1 MLTSR
6 EKIRQTLHSKLESAD
21 KAIALVMTTCSLTP
35 SDNIGLLLS
44 NIQAKLY
51 GIEDKEDTVL
61 IELQDIYVN
70 LIMGVMSQDM
80 IESSE
85 DIELLLSAIRK
96 RIDNF
101 DLYFEQLETGTFR
114 GPF

>member
-6 EKIRQTLHSKLESAD
+6 EKIKQTLHSKLETAD
-21 KAIALVMTTCSLTP
+21 NAIAEVMTTCSLTP
-35 SDNIGLLLS
+35 GDNIGLLLS

-51 GIEDKEDTVL
+51 GIEDKEDAAL

-70 LIMGVMSQDM
+70 LIMGVMSEDM
-80 IESSE
+80 IESSD
-85 DIELLLSAIRK
+85 DIGSLQSAIRK

-101 DLYFEQLETGTFR
+101 DRYFEQLEAGTFN